1 MERLENFAQTY
12 SQAPWRKQLQIIG
25 LFLAAL
31 VFLALVAGIYLNV
44 SARSATTGRRIQ
56 DLQKTNEEVIREI
69 EDLRSR
75 LALVR
80 SSSEMQARATDMGF
94 ELVEP
99 DQMIYLKIPGY
110 KERQTLSLAPYSA
123 RFLAGAPAIP
133 PEYTESLFTWI
144 KKQVDRMVL
153 DFFEGSQ

>member
-25 LFLAAL
+25 LFFSAL

-44 SARSATTGRRIQ
+44 SARAATTGREIQ
-56 DLQKTNEEVIREI
+56 ELQRTHEEVVREI

-80 SSSEMQARATDMGF
+80 SSSEMRTRATDMGF

-99 DQMIYLKIPGY
+99 DQMVYLKVPGY
-110 KERQTLSLAPYSA
+110 GERQTPSLAPYSE
-123 RFLAGAPAIP
+123 RIIVSAPSVP
-133 PEYTESLFTWI
+133 PEYTESLLSWI
-144 KKQVDRMVL
+144 KRQL
-153 DFFEGSQ
+153 DWMYLGFFEVER

>member
-1 MERLENFAQTY
+1 MDRLENFAQTY

-25 LFLAAL
+25 LFFSAL

-44 SARSATTGRRIQ
+44 SARAATTGREIQ
-56 DLQKTNEEVIREI
+56 ELQKTSEEVVREI

-80 SSSEMQARATDMGF
+80 ASSEMETRATNMGF

-99 DQMIYLKIPGY
+99 DQMVYLKIPGY
-110 KERQTLSLAPYSA
+110 AEKQTPSLAPYSE
-123 RFLAGAPAIP
+123 RFIVGAPAVP
-133 PEYTESLFTWI
+133 PEYTESLFSWV
-144 KKQVDRMVL
+144 KRQVNRIYL
-153 DFFEGSQ
+153 DFFEVER

>member
-1 MERLENFAQTY
+1 MDRLENFAQTY

-56 DLQKTNEEVIREI
+56 DLQKANEEVVREI

-75 LALVR
+75 LALVQ
-80 SSSEMQARATDMGF
+80 SSSEMHARATGMGF
-94 ELVEP
+94 ELVES
-99 DQMIYLKIPGY
+99 DQMIYLSVPGY
-110 KERQTLSLAPYSA
+110 RERQTPLLAPYSE
-123 RFLAGAPAIP
+123 RSLAGAPAVP

-144 KKQVDRMVL
+144 KKEIDRIVL
-153 DFFEGSQ
+153 DFFEVSQ